1 MKRYTIIPTVLL
13 SAACLQAHAMSSAP
27 SQRAVVDH
35 AAELALA
42 VYGDSLSSAQTL
54 SGAIDAFLAAPS
66 ADSLTAAREAWIA
79 SRVPY
84 QQTETF
90 RFGNPWVDDWEGKV
104 NAWPLDEG
112 LIDYIAGDG
121 ASDDN
126 PYGGLNI
133 IANANPTIGGQQIDA
148 SAITPALLGDTLQE
162 LDGIES
168 NVATGYHA
176 IEFLLWGQDLNG
188 TQPGAG
194 AREASDFALDNCTNA
209 PCDRRRDYLQ
219 AATNLLL
226 SDLQDAVDAWSDG
239 GDARAALTSLDDN
252 AAVAALFTGMG
263 SLAYGELAGERI
275 NLGLQLHDPEE
286 EHDCFS
292 DNTHASH
299 YNDLVGIQNLYT
311 GTYERIDGSTLEGPS
326 IADLVAASDERTAA
340 LMTQRFEQANGAML
354 AMVDSAST
362 GNAFDVL
369 IGEGNAEGNA
379 VVRTVVESLVDLTR
393 AIERSATR
401 LGVSGMDTLDSDAL
415 SEF

>member
-1 MKRYTIIPTVLL
+1 
-13 SAACLQAHAMSSAP
+13 MSSAP
-27 SQRAVVDH
+27 TQRAVVDH
-35 AAELALA
+35 AAALAAA
-42 VYGDSLSSAQTL
+42 VYGDSLTSAQTM
-54 SGAIDAFLAAPS
+54 SSAIDAFLAAPS
-66 ADSLTAAREAWIA
+66 DSTLNAARDAWVA
-79 SRVPY
+79 ARVPY

-121 ASDDN
+121 ASEDN

-133 IANANPTIGGQQIDA
+133 IANAQPTIGGQQIDA
-148 SAITPALLGDTLQE
+148 AAITPALLGETLQE

-194 AREASDFALDNCTNA
+194 ERAASDFSLEACTNA
-209 PCDRRRDYLQ
+209 PCDRRRAYLE
-219 AATNLLL
+219 AATELLL
-226 SDLQDAVDAWSDG
+226 TDLQDAVDAWADG
-239 GDARAALTSLDDN
+239 GEARAALTGLDDN

-299 YNDLVGIQNLYT
+299 YNDLVGIENLYT
-311 GTYERIDGSTLEGPS
+311 GSYTRIDGSVLEGPS
-326 IADLVAASDERTAA
+326 IADLVAASDERTAE
-340 LMTQRFEQANGAML
+340 LMAQRFEQANGAML
-354 AMVDSAST
+354 AMVDSAT
-362 GNAFDVL
+362 AGNAFDVL

-379 VVRTVVESLVDLTR
+379 VVRTAVESLVDLTR

>member
-1 MKRYTIIPTVLL
+1 MTSLRASVPFILL
-13 SAACLQAHAMSSAP
+13 SAVSANAIAMNNAP
-27 SQRAVVDH
+27 TQRAVIDH
-35 AAELALA
+35 AAALAEA
-42 VYGDSLSSAQTL
+42 VYGDSLSTAQTL
-54 SGAIDAFLAAPS
+54 SAAIDAFLAAPS
-66 ADSLTAAREAWIA
+66 DDTLDAARDAWVA
-79 SRVPY
+79 ARVPY

-112 LIDYIAGDG
+112 LIDYVAGDG
-121 ASDDN
+121 ASEDN

-133 IANANPTIGGQQIDA
+133 IANAQPTIGGQQIDA
-148 SAITPALLGDTLQE
+148 SAITPTLLGETLQE

-194 AREASDFALDNCTNA
+194 NRAASDFSLEGCTNA
-209 PCDRRRDYLQ
+209 PCDRRRAYLD
-219 AATNLLL
+219 AATELLL
-226 SDLQDAVDAWSDG
+226 ADLQDAVDAWADG
-239 GDARAALTSLDDN
+239 GDAHAALTGLDDD

-311 GTYERIDGSTLEGPS
+311 GSYTRVDGSVLEGPS
-326 IADLVAASDERTAA
+326 IADLVAASDERT
-340 LMTQRFEQANGAML
+340 
-354 AMVDSAST
+354 
-362 GNAFDVL
+362 
-369 IGEGNAEGNA
+369 
-379 VVRTVVESLVDLTR
+379 
-393 AIERSATR
+393 
-401 LGVSGMDTLDSDAL
+401 
-415 SEF
+415 